1 MSVDQLNA
9 EVLPP
14 PYPVIKDDFTEPR
27 PDIWSLKRIESGR
40 YSYTNY
46 LDTPAIKIDI
56 QKSDRQATDTFGKIG
71 ERSEI
76 SETPSILLPHGP
88 DVWYGFSFCFPSDF
102 LTIDNRTVV
111 AQLKQYT
118 QSPESPFWSLRY
130 QNGVLICQITGQDL
144 PQSIKFKL
152 EGEWRGQ
159 WHRALL
165 NYQLGKDKQGYMNMW
180 LDDQPFA
187 QHQGSMGYTPTEDL
201 TYFKMGLYRDQVEE
215 PQSVYFSNFRRG
227 FNRQDCTT

>member
-1 MSVDQLNA
+1 MSVNLLSTEFLHQS
-9 EVLPP
+9 
-14 PYPVIKDDFTEPR
+14 YPVIKDDLTRFR
-27 PDIWSLKRIESGR
+27 PDIWSLRRIEPGR

-46 LDTPAIKIDI
+46 LGTPAIRVDI
-56 QKSDRQATDTFGKIG
+56 QKGDRQATDTFGKIS

-76 SETPSILLPHGP
+76 SEHPSIQLPHGL
-88 DVWYGFSFCFPSDF
+88 DIWYGFFFCFPSDF
-102 LTIDNRTVV
+102 PTIDNRTVV

-118 QSPESPFWSLRY
+118 QNPESPFWSLRY

-144 PQSIKFKL
+144 LQSIKFKQ

-159 WHRALL
+159 WHQALL

-180 LDDQPFA
+180 VDDQPFA
-187 QHQGSMGYTPTEDL
+187 QHQGSMGYTPTEDI

-215 PQSVYFSNFRRG
+215 PQSVYFSHFRRG
-227 FNRQDCTT
+227 FSRQDCTT